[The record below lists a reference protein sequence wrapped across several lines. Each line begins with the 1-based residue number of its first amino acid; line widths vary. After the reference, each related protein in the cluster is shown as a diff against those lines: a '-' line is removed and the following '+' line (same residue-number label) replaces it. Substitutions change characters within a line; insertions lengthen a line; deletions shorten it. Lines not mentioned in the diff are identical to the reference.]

1 MESEVESKYEKQ
13 ILINKDLKGRKDR
26 DRELTKYIKTYK
38 YLEVKKHKKERHKE
52 KVGKES

>member
-13 ILINKDLKGRKDR
+13 ILINKDLKGRKER

-38 YLEVKKHKKERHKE
+38 YLEVKKNKK
-52 KVGKES
+52 